1 MSLTLTDV
9 ERIEHLAR
17 LKLSDAD
24 AERMRDQLNQFF
36 TLVEKMQAVDTTGIT
51 PLAHPIEAIQEITL
65 RLRDD
70 AVSESIDRESNQRS
84 APATE
89 DGLYLVPQV
98 LE

>member
-17 LKLSDAD
+17 LKLSEAD
-24 AERMRDQLNQFF
+24 ALRMRDQLNQFF
-36 TLVEKMQAVDTTGIT
+36 TLVEKMQAVNTEGIA
-51 PLAHPIEAIQEITL
+51 PLAHPIEAIQDIVL

-70 AVSESIDRESNQRS
+70 AVTESIDRESNQRS

-89 DGLYLVPQV
+89 NGLYLVPQV